1 MSSYFYAVLLHF
13 ELYFILFYVWLVIM
27 SFMSGHVLEERR
39 RWQEGEEIIMRKGVN
54 LRFRNFGSLSID
66 VGSI

>member
-1 MSSYFYAVLLHF
+1 
-13 ELYFILFYVWLVIM
+13 M

-39 RWQEGEEIIMRKGVN
+39 RWQEGEGEEIKMTKGVN